1 MKENIQLINNI
12 QYFGD
17 SSFDVIPPQNKGLK
31 LFVMLAYNKKFNK
44 IKWFYPMALIFNE
57 NQETMG
63 AILTF

>member
-1 MKENIQLINNI
+1 MNASMKENIQLINNI

-44 IKWFYPMALIFNE
+44 IK
-57 NQETMG
+57 
-63 AILTF
+63 